1 MPMALMVGFDAYA
14 AMQTIHIS
22 DELQAAR
29 WFSREELKTL
39 VAADELTLPDPLSIS
54 RYLIM
59 RWLHADSTVAEFW
72 HTTA

>member
-14 AMQTIHIS
+14 PMQAIRIS
-22 DELQAAR
+22 DELQDAR
-29 WFSREELKTL
+29 WFSRDELNAL
-39 VAADELTLPDPLSIS
+39 VAADELTLPDTLSIS

-59 RWLHADSTVAEFW
+59 RWLQADSAVAEFW